1 MPYRI
6 RKVRNRN
13 CYRVK
18 NARTGKIHAQCTS
31 RKKAE
36 AQKRLLE
43 DIEDEERK

>member
-1 MPYRI
+1 MPYAI
-6 RKVRNRN
+6 RKVRNKR

-36 AQKRLLE
+36 AQVRLLE
-43 DIEDEERK
+43 GYSRNE